1 MEKLAIQGGSPV
13 RTQKIF
19 YGRQWVDEGDV
30 KAVESVLVSD
40 YLTCGPKVQEMERT
54 LENIQEL
61 SMQLRYLT
69 ELLHYIVHV

>member
-1 MEKLAIQGGSPV
+1 MEKLAINGGSPV

-19 YGRQWVDEGDV
+19 YGRQWVDEKDVEAVSKVLTGD
-30 KAVESVLVSD
+30 LI
-40 YLTCGPKVQEMERT
+40 TCGPKVEEMERT